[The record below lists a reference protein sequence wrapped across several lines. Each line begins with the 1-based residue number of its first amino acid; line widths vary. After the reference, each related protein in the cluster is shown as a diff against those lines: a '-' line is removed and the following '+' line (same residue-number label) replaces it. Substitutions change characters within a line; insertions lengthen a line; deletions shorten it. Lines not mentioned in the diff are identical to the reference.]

1 MKVRIVFLICLV
13 GTSVSLAAA
22 QAKTVTNTDL
32 EKYKTERVK
41 GETDLR
47 ENYARLG
54 FASPEELARRN
65 EQSAKETAELAAR
78 LRAERLE
85 RERIEAERAA
95 AAARQPATNYQ
106 PQVIEVVPAD
116 YGVTYF
122 WSGGRRFRMP
132 FRRPFQQ
139 KPFGQQGYFAGGM
152 FIPTGVPPRPGPAW
166 RGLHVSPRR

>member
-1 MKVRIVFLICLV
+1 MKVRIVFLICFV
-13 GTSVSLAAA
+13 AASVTMAAA

-32 EKYKTERVK
+32 EKYKSERVK

-85 RERIEAERAA
+85 RERIAAERAA
-95 AAARQPATNYQ
+95 AARQAAANYQ

-132 FRRPFQQ
+132 FRRTFQQ
-139 KPFGQQGYFAGGM
+139 KPFQQQGYFAGGM
-152 FIPTGVPPRPGPAW
+152 FIPTGIPPRPGPAW
-166 RGLHVSPRR
+166 QGPRPRH

>member
-1 MKVRIVFLICLV
+1 MKVRIVFLICFV
-13 GTSVSLAAA
+13 GASVSLAAA
-22 QAKTVTNTDL
+22 QAKSVTNTDL

-41 GETDLR
+41 AEADLR

-85 RERIEAERAA
+85 RERIEAERAL
-95 AAARQPATNYQ
+95 AARQGANYQ
-106 PQVIEVVPAD
+106 PQVIEVVPTD

-122 WSGGRRFRMP
+122 WSGGQRFRMP

-139 KPFGQQGYFAGGM
+139 KPFQQQGYFAGGM
-152 FIPTGVPPRPGPAW
+152 FIPTGIPPRPGPAW
-166 RGLHVSPRR
+166 RGPRR